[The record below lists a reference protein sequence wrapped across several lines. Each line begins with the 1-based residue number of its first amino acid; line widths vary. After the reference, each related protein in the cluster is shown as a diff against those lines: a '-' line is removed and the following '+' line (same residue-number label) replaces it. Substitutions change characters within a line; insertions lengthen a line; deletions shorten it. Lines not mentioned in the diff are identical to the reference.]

1 MDDGTGD
8 LSDWGRYLKRMT
20 ARPGWSVARLARESG
35 IHRATIFDWIKGDGE
50 SVTIASVR
58 AIAAAL
64 HDDLENALRAVA
76 NLISSPGTQD
86 EEMELI
92 LSAPVNRDIQ
102 KRMIAQLLELREQ
115 DRQQRLRVLH
125 WMVAQEQEL
134 GHVRGAD
141 PPEIPTHRRTRDTHS
156 ATGREG
162 GYDGSQVNQAS
173 G

>member
-1 MDDGTGD
+1 MDDGANG

-64 HDDLENALRAVA
+64 DDDLENALRAVA
-76 NLISSPGTQD
+76 SLVSAPEPRD

-92 LSAPVNRDIQ
+92 LSAPVDQ
-102 KRMIAQLLELREQ
+102 QTKKRMIAQLL
-115 DRQQRLRVLH
+115 
-125 WMVAQEQEL
+125 
-134 GHVRGAD
+134 
-141 PPEIPTHRRTRDTHS
+141 
-156 ATGREG
+156 
-162 GYDGSQVNQAS
+162 
-173 G
+173 